1 MAYRDGPL
9 QDLKVSLAWTAAVAT
24 IVAIVAAI
32 VLLLASGR
40 DQSGAGGFAQARGGF
55 AMVLKPVSGVL
66 AAPVRWTRDSIDYVE
81 GYFFAIS
88 ENRRLKHEIRDLES
102 WRDAAI
108 ALKNVNDRYE
118 ALLKLKTEPAIPMVT
133 GRAVTDTRGPFS
145 NARLLDVG
153 SEAGVK
159 VGDPA
164 VSEHGVVGR
173 IVGVAKGVSR
183 MLLLTD
189 VDSRTPVLIDRT
201 NDRAILTG
209 DGSTYPKLDY
219 LRGEDTLKPGDM
231 LLTSGDG
238 GVFPRGLP
246 VGVAVKDLRGVWRV
260 RLYSDRSPIDFVRV
274 LLFQDFSQQVGPDAF
289 SQAALPALT
298 PTEAADRNAALQH
311 AADLAKPKPATPATP
326 GAIPAAATGPA
337 AKPPATSKDAKTPAG
352 KTAAKP
358 ATTTPAASSSADAN
372 ATGPQ

>member
-1 MAYRDGPL
+1 M
-9 QDLKVSLAWTAAVAT
+9 KVPLAWTAVGAT
-24 IVAIVAAI
+24 IIAIVAAAA
-32 VLLLASGR
+32 LLVVGR
-40 DQSGAGGFAQARGGF
+40 RDPGATGGFPQVRGAF
-55 AMVLKPVSGVL
+55 ASTIKPVGAVL
-66 AAPVRWTRDSIDYVE
+66 SAPVRWTRDGVDYVE

-88 ENRRLKHEIRDLES
+88 ENRRLKHEIHDLEG

-118 ALLKLKTEPAIPMVT
+118 ALLKLKTQPAIPMVT
-133 GRAVTDTRGPFS
+133 GRAVTDSRGPFS

-153 SEAGVK
+153 TEAGVK

-164 VSEHGVVGR
+164 LSEHGVVGR
-173 IVGVAKGVSR
+173 IVGAGQGVSR

-189 VDSRTPVLIDRT
+189 VDSRTPVLVDRT

-209 DGSTYPKLDY
+209 DGSAFPKLEY
-219 LRGEDTLKPGDM
+219 TRGEDGLRSGDM

-246 VGVAVKDLRGVWRV
+246 VGVAIKDLRGVWRV

-289 SQAALPALT
+289 AQGAPPPLT
-298 PTEAADRNAALQH
+298 PTEAADRQAALQ
-311 AADLAKPKPATPATP
+311 
-326 GAIPAAATGPA
+326 
-337 AKPPATSKDAKTPAG
+337 
-352 KTAAKP
+352 
-358 ATTTPAASSSADAN
+358 
-372 ATGPQ
+372 

>member
-9 QDLKVSLAWTAAVAT
+9 QDLKVPLAWTAVGAT
-24 IVAIVAAI
+24 IIAVVAALA
-32 VLLLASGR
+32 LLLAGR
-40 DQSGAGGFAQARGGF
+40 RDPDGAGGFPQLRGVF
-55 AMVLKPVSGVL
+55 AHGVKPVGAVL
-66 AAPVRWTRDSIDYVE
+66 SAPVRWTRDGVDYVE

-88 ENRRLKHEIRDLES
+88 ENRRLKREVRDLEG

-133 GRAVTDTRGPFS
+133 GRAVTDARGPFS

-159 VGDPA
+159 IGDPA

-173 IVGVAKGVSR
+173 IVGVDRGVSR

-189 VDSRTPVLIDRT
+189 VDSRTPVLVDRT

-209 DGSTYPKLDY
+209 DGSAYPKLEY
-219 LRGEDTLKPGDM
+219 TRGQDTLKPGDM

-246 VGVAVKDLRGVWRV
+246 VGVVVKDLRGVWRV

-274 LLFQDFSQQVGPDAF
+274 LLFQDFSQQVGPDALA
-289 SQAALPALT
+289 QGAPPPLT
-298 PTEAADRNAALQH
+298 PAEAADRNTALQR
-311 AADLAKPKPATPATP
+311 AAAQPKPPGAKPQAAKPEAAKP
-326 GAIPAAATGPA
+326 GASAAPAPPQAEPAAAP
-337 AKPPATSKDAKTPAG
+337 PPANGDA
-352 KTAAKP
+352 
-358 ATTTPAASSSADAN
+358 
-372 ATGPQ
+372 GPQP